1 MEVFMLRR
9 KVQPQIEEWINNGK
23 DALLITGARQTGKT
37 YIIRKLLDENCDY
50 IELNFLERP
59 ELIDLF
65 ETAKSTKDLLMRISV
80 AAERELKPGE
90 TFIFL
95 DEIQK
100 YPDIVTWIKF
110 LVEEGSYKYIMSGL
124 LLGIE
129 LKDIRSVPVGYLQV
143 IDMYPMD
150 LEEFFSAIGFQQE
163 IFKHIERC
171 WNERIAVDEYIHEK
185 LLDAFYLYLIV
196 GGMPEAV
203 QVYIDTNDIAK
214 VTAIHDKIIRAYRWD
229 FSQYEQDKKLKLS
242 EIYDAIPGELEEKNK
257 RFFINHVAG
266 KVEFDRVKNDFLWL
280 KNAGVA
286 IPVYNVQELR
296 KPLVVSEKRSLFKL
310 FYSDV
315 GLLTSRYP
323 AIVKHQV
330 LRRDASIKNGGLF
343 ENAVAQELH
352 AKNISERYYNSKQQ
366 GELDFIIE
374 VDGEIIPLEVKSGK
388 DYKKHSALQNVLNSD
403 NNSVESAIV
412 FSNNNLEEEGH
423 ILYAPIYMI
432 MCVREQKMTDTIYS
446 IQI

>member
-1 MEVFMLRR
+1 MLMR
-9 KVQPQIEEWINNGK
+9 KVQPQIEEWIHNGK

-37 YIIRKLLDENCDY
+37 YIIRKLLDKNCDY

-110 LVEEGSYKYIMSGL
+110 LVEEGSYKYIMSGS

-143 IDMYPMD
+143 IDMYPMN

-163 IFKHIERC
+163 IYKHIEKC
-171 WNERIAVDEYIHEK
+171 WSERIAVDEYIHEK

-214 VTAIHDKIIRAYRWD
+214 VTAIHEKIIRAYRWD

-296 KPLVVSEKRSLFKL
+296 RPLVMSEKRSLFKL

-323 AIVKHQV
+323 VVVKHQV

-343 ENAVAQELH
+343 ENAVAQEFH

-366 GELDFIIE
+366 GEIDFVIE
-374 VDGEIIPLEVKSGK
+374 VDGEIIPVEVKSGK
-388 DYKKHSALQNVLNSD
+388 DYKKHSALQSVLNSD
-403 NNSVESAIV
+403 KNSVESAIV
-412 FSNNNLEEEGH
+412 FSNNNLEEEGP
-423 ILYAPIYMI
+423 ILYAPIYMV
-432 MCVREQKMTDTIYS
+432 MCVKEQKMTDTIYS
-446 IQI
+446 IQNM

>member
-1 MEVFMLRR
+1 MLRR
-9 KVQPQIEEWINNGK
+9 KVQPQIEKWIKTGK

-37 YIIRKLLDENCDY
+37 YIIRELLNKNGDY

-59 ELIDLF
+59 ELTDLF
-65 ETAKSTKDLLMRISV
+65 KTAKSTKDLLMRISV

-100 YPDIVTWIKF
+100 YSDIVTWIKF
-110 LVEEGSYKYIMSGL
+110 LVEEGSYRYILSGS

-143 IDMYPMD
+143 MDMYPMD
-150 LEEFFSAIGFQQE
+150 LEEFLSAIGFRQD
-163 IFKHIERC
+163 IFEHIEKC
-171 WNERIAVDEYIHEK
+171 WSEKIAVDEYLHEK
-185 LLDAFYLYLIV
+185 LLDAFHLYLIV

-214 VTAIHDKIIRAYRWD
+214 VASVHEKIIRAYKWD
-229 FSQYEQDKKLKLS
+229 FSQYQEDKKLKLS

-257 RFFINHVAG
+257 RFFINRVAG

-286 IPVYNVQELR
+286 IPVYNVQELC
-296 KPLVVSEKRSLFKL
+296 KPLVMSEKRSLFKL

-323 AIVKHQV
+323 VVVKHQI

-343 ENAVAQELH
+343 ENAVAQELR
-352 AKNISERYYNSKQQ
+352 AKNIPERYYNSKQQ
-366 GELDFIIE
+366 GELDFVIE
-374 VDGEIIPLEVKSGK
+374 VDGEIIPLEIKSGK
-388 DYKKHSALQNVLNSD
+388 DYKKHSALRNVLDSEK
-403 NNSVESAIV
+403 NSVESAIV
-412 FSNNNLEEEGH
+412 FSNNNLEEDGH
-423 ILYAPIYMI
+423 ILYAPIYMV
-432 MCVREQKMTDTIYS
+432 MCVKEQKMTDTVYS